1 RDQKTTRL
9 KIHNQIARSSASCH
23 DRSFRIDIKS
33 QRESLG
39 TSLVKTI
46 WQVRRAAF
54 VHALLTVALS
64 AVRMTQ
70 HKQPSN
76 QRFTQRWRS
85 IATAALLAC
94 VFLLPAFAAQAQ
106 VNTQITVTQQS
117 PNPSAI
123 NQQVTFV
130 VTVTAA
136 SGSASPTGTVNLFN
150 ITSGASQIGTG
161 TLSSVSAGVASTTI
175 NVSFN
180 QAGSLSILASYT
192 GAAGTF
198 NGNQTTVTQTVGT
211 QTTMTPA
218 SNPNPSQTG

>member
-1 RDQKTTRL
+1 
-9 KIHNQIARSSASCH
+9 
-23 DRSFRIDIKS
+23 
-33 QRESLG
+33 
-39 TSLVKTI
+39 
-46 WQVRRAAF
+46 
-54 VHALLTVALS
+54 
-64 AVRMTQ
+64 MTQ

-106 VNTQITVTQQS
+106 VNTQITATQQS

-150 ITSGASQIGTG
+150 ITSGASQIGTRSEEH
-161 TLSSVSAGVASTTI
+161 TSEL
-175 NVSFN
+175 
-180 QAGSLSILASYT
+180 QSLTNL
-192 GAAGTF
+192 
-198 NGNQTTVTQTVGT
+198 VCRLLLEKK
-211 QTTMTPA
+211 
-218 SNPNPSQTG
+218 